1 MKAISFVFAL
11 ILCISLGYCHDHKS
25 CYYCRS
31 KNGWDDCSSKM
42 EEITC
47 SAEEDACAKLYFEGK
62 LNYTDIKGYVK
73 DCSVKSA
80 CNQDLC
86 KTLLPS
92 GATFNKCDV
101 HCCEGDLC
109 NAATAGATVT
119 LVSAFLILLA
129 FF

>member
-1 MKAISFVFAL
+1 
-11 ILCISLGYCHDHKS
+11 
-25 CYYCRS
+25 
-31 KNGWDDCSSKM
+31 M

-73 DCSVKSA
+73 DCSVKSV